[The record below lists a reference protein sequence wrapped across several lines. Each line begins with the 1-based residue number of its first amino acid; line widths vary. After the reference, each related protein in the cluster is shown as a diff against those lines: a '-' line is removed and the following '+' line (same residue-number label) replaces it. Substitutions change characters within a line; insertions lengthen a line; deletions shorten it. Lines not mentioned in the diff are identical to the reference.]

1 MPCHTKQPTIFPDI
15 HFKSGAL
22 YSSLFEAF
30 FENYIALILQDYE
43 RENNFVKSEFV
54 MVINCMHGSV
64 EYLNKMFKIDDT
76 SIFQLLKEENQNS
89 GGNKF
94 QSKLQDVIKQFC
106 KGQKF
111 HFRKLIEEGT
121 INQDHLAEL
130 FQYIYEKLIINE
142 LEKSENNYSEK
153 IFNEIKENLS
163 STMHQ
168 EIKIANLKNPSQK
181 IEALKEL
188 RTFRR
193 DFSLVENE
201 KLEEDI
207 HEFWMKY
214 SETSELISTFLSKLD
229 FSNQKVSG
237 TLKFLATKIKNTGE
251 LDVTLNSVNNL
262 KSKREDKKINFSI
275 TVALL
280 SNSLEKKFKTKVY
293 TDHDIKEPYLFDM
306 SLDKKYVD
314 TSDMFKT
321 KFMLKQGEGDEEKFE
336 ENQFLQFKLYDHSR
350 TKTSKICLGT
360 FFISVTDIEEKKDRN
375 KSREENFYEIDDS
388 LKMDMEIFGEL
399 AKRKC
404 KFVHNMNGYIKKERK
419 VTSSFMEFSK
429 CTCIA

>member
-30 FENYIALILQDYE
+30 FENYLDLILQDYE

-94 QSKLQDVIKQFC
+94 QSKLQDVLKQFC
-106 KGQKF
+106 QGQKF

-121 INQDHLAEL
+121 VNQDYLADL
-130 FQYIYEKLIINE
+130 FQYIYENLMINE

-153 IFNEIKENLS
+153 IFNDIKENLS
-163 STMHQ
+163 STMHK

-181 IEALKEL
+181 TEALKEL

-207 HEFWMKY
+207 HEFWIKH
-214 SETSELISTFLSKLD
+214 SETSELISIFLSKLD

-237 TLKFLATKIKNTGE
+237 TLKFSATKINTTGE
-251 LDVTLNSVNNL
+251 LDVTLNSVNKL
-262 KSKREDKKINFSI
+262 MSKREETKINFSV

-280 SNSLEKKFKTKVY
+280 PNSLENKFKTKVY
-293 TDHDIKEPYLFDM
+293 TDHDVKEPYLFDM
-306 SLDKKYVD
+306 SLDKKYID
-314 TSDMFKT
+314 TSDTYKT
-321 KFMLKQGEGDEEKFE
+321 KIMLKQGDEDKFG

-360 FFISVTDIEEKKDRN
+360 FFIPVTDIEEKKDRN
-375 KSREENFYEIDDS
+375 KSREENFYEIDES

-404 KFVHNMNGYIKKERK
+404 KFVHNIKGYIKKERK
-419 VTSSFMEFSK
+419 ATSSFMKFSK

>member
-30 FENYIALILQDYE
+30 FENYIALILQEYE

-106 KGQKF
+106 QGQKF

-181 IEALKEL
+181 TEALKEL

-214 SETSELISTFLSKLD
+214 SDTSELISTFLSKLD

-237 TLKFLATKIKNTGE
+237 TLKFLATKIKDKGE

-262 KSKREDKKINFSI
+262 MSKREDKKINFSI

-321 KFMLKQGEGDEEKFE
+321 KFMLKQGEDDEEKFE

-375 KSREENFYEIDDS
+375 KSRDENFYEIDDS
-388 LKMDMEIFGEL
+388 LKMDMKIFGEL

-404 KFVHNMNGYIKKERK
+404 KFVHNINGYIKKERK

>member
-106 KGQKF
+106 QGQKF

-153 IFNEIKENLS
+153 IFNEIKEHLS

-181 IEALKEL
+181 TEALKEL

-207 HEFWMKY
+207 HEFWIKY
-214 SETSELISTFLSKLD
+214 SDTSELISTFLSKLD

-237 TLKFLATKIKNTGE
+237 TLKFLATKMKDTGE

-262 KSKREDKKINFSI
+262 MSKREDKKINFSI

-404 KFVHNMNGYIKKERK
+404 KFVHNINGYIKKERK

>member
-76 SIFQLLKEENQNS
+76 SIFQLLKEENKNS

-106 KGQKF
+106 QGQKL

-130 FQYIYEKLIINE
+130 FQYIYEKLTINE

-181 IEALKEL
+181 TEALKEL

-207 HEFWMKY
+207 HEFWIKY

-237 TLKFLATKIKNTGE
+237 TLKFLATKIQDTGE

-262 KSKREDKKINFSI
+262 MSKREDKKINFSI

-321 KFMLKQGEGDEEKFE
+321 KFMLKQSEGDEEKFE

>member
-106 KGQKF
+106 QGQKF

-237 TLKFLATKIKNTGE
+237 TLKFLATKIKDKGE

-262 KSKREDKKINFSI
+262 MSKREDKKINFSI

-321 KFMLKQGEGDEEKFE
+321 KFMLKQGEDDEEKFE

>member
-106 KGQKF
+106 QGQKF

-181 IEALKEL
+181 TEALKEL

-237 TLKFLATKIKNTGE
+237 TLKFLATKIKDTGE

-262 KSKREDKKINFSI
+262 MSKREDKKINFSI

-404 KFVHNMNGYIKKERK
+404 KFVHNINGYIKKERK

>member
-30 FENYIALILQDYE
+30 FEKYLDLILQDYE

-76 SIFQLLKEENQNS
+76 SIFQLLKKENQNS
-89 GGNKF
+89 SSNKF
-94 QSKLQDVIKQFC
+94 QSKLQDVLKQFC
-106 KGQKF
+106 QGQKF

-121 INQDHLAEL
+121 INQDYLAEL

-163 STMHQ
+163 STMHK

-181 IEALKEL
+181 TEALKEL

-207 HEFWMKY
+207 HEFWIKH
-214 SETSELISTFLSKLD
+214 SETSELISIFLSKLD

-237 TLKFLATKIKNTGE
+237 TAMQR
-251 LDVTLNSVNNL
+251 S
-262 KSKREDKKINFSI
+262 
-275 TVALL
+275 
-280 SNSLEKKFKTKVY
+280 
-293 TDHDIKEPYLFDM
+293 
-306 SLDKKYVD
+306 
-314 TSDMFKT
+314 
-321 KFMLKQGEGDEEKFE
+321 
-336 ENQFLQFKLYDHSR
+336 
-350 TKTSKICLGT
+350 
-360 FFISVTDIEEKKDRN
+360 
-375 KSREENFYEIDDS
+375 
-388 LKMDMEIFGEL
+388 
-399 AKRKC
+399 
-404 KFVHNMNGYIKKERK
+404 
-419 VTSSFMEFSK
+419 
-429 CTCIA
+429 

>member
-106 KGQKF
+106 QGQKF

-121 INQDHLAEL
+121 INQDYLAEL
-130 FQYIYEKLIINE
+130 FQYIYEKLTINE
-142 LEKSENNYSEK
+142 LEKSENKYSEK
-153 IFNEIKENLS
+153 IFNEIKEHLS

-168 EIKIANLKNPSQK
+168 EIKNANLKNPSQK
-181 IEALKEL
+181 TEALKEL

-237 TLKFLATKIKNTGE
+237 TLKFLATKIKDTGE

-262 KSKREDKKINFSI
+262 MSKREDKKINFSI

-375 KSREENFYEIDDS
+375 KSREENFYEIDDY

>member
-106 KGQKF
+106 QGQKF

-121 INQDHLAEL
+121 INQDYLAEL

-237 TLKFLATKIKNTGE
+237 TLKFLATKIKDTGE

-262 KSKREDKKINFSI
+262 MSKREDKKINFSI

-375 KSREENFYEIDDS
+375 KSREENFYEIDDY

-404 KFVHNMNGYIKKERK
+404 KFVHNINGYIRKERK

>member
-1 MPCHTKQPTIFPDI
+1 M
-15 HFKSGAL
+15 
-22 YSSLFEAF
+22 
-30 FENYIALILQDYE
+30 ILQDYE
-43 RENNFVKSEFV
+43 RENNFVKSEFI

-76 SIFQLLKEENQNS
+76 SIFQLLKEENKNS

-106 KGQKF
+106 QGQKF

-130 FQYIYEKLIINE
+130 FQYIYEKLTINE

-168 EIKIANLKNPSQK
+168 EIKSANLKNPSQK

-237 TLKFLATKIKNTGE
+237 TLKFLAIKIKDKGE

-262 KSKREDKKINFSI
+262 MSKREDKKINFSI

-321 KFMLKQGEGDEEKFE
+321 KFMLKQGEDDEEKFE

-404 KFVHNMNGYIKKERK
+404 KFVHNINGYIKKERK

>member
-106 KGQKF
+106 QGQKF

-237 TLKFLATKIKNTGE
+237 TLKFLATKIKDKGE

-262 KSKREDKKINFSI
+262 MSKREDKKINFSI